1 MNKLEKFL
9 FRIISTLCALSL
21 AACGMPKA
29 EATANV
35 TIIANNGSS
44 LLVVVDGQGAGSAAT
59 VGTGCPIYDEKWKEF
74 PADGLKPGM
83 QLEVGFGGTLL
94 DTYPAHFG
102 GCEYL
107 KLTGTETDITAIVAE
122 LEEMLP
128 KAEPDPMPVL
138 QIECVGKQVATCLNA
153 PRGSSSWVNGDEAM
167 LMDSPH
173 PLQWP
178 EERLQAVSVPEG
190 CKKMRFI
197 LSKEPESLTVRRWDL
212 SDAGDTSAEEELLTP
227 DEKGMLSLK
236 AGIYEVKS
244 VYAEGTLTWVF
255 MVK

>member
-1 MNKLEKFL
+1 MKKWLKIL
-9 FRIISTLCALSL
+9 AGGCCALIL
-21 AACGMPKA
+21 AACGIPKA
-29 EATANV
+29 AATANV
-35 TIIANNGSS
+35 TIIENNGSS

-59 VGTGCPIYDEKWKEF
+59 VGTGCPIYDEKGKEF

-83 QLEVGFGGTLL
+83 QLEVGFDGSVME
-94 DTYPAHFG
+94 TYPAHFG

-138 QIECVGKQVATCLNA
+138 QVECAGKQVTSCLNA

-173 PLQWP
+173 PLQWS

-212 SDAGDTSAEEELLTP
+212 SDAGDTSAEEELFTP

-236 AGIYEVKS
+236 AGIYEVES
-244 VYAEGTLTWVF
+244 VYAEGALTWVF
-255 MVK
+255 TVK

>member
-1 MNKLEKFL
+1 MKKWLKIL
-9 FRIISTLCALSL
+9 AGGCCALIL
-21 AACGMPKA
+21 AACGIPKA

-59 VGTGCPIYDEKWKEF
+59 VGTGHPIYDEKWKEF

-94 DTYPAHFG
+94 ETYPAHFG

-107 KLTGTETDITAIVAE
+107 KLTGTETDITAIAAE
-122 LEEMLP
+122 LEELFP
-128 KAEPDPMPVL
+128 KPENADLMPAL
-138 QIECVGKQVATCLNA
+138 QIECVGKQVVTCLNA

-178 EERLQAVSVPEG
+178 EERMQAVSVPDG

-197 LSKEPESLTVRRWDL
+197 LSKESESLTVRRWEF
-212 SDAGDTSAEEELLTP
+212 SDMGDVSAEEELLTP

-236 AGIYEVKS
+236 AGIYEVES